1 MKKNI
6 LITAGGTIV
15 KIDDVRHI
23 ANMSSGKFGVSLAL
37 ELAKRPDT
45 HITLLLSK
53 SGALRF
59 KDTLNN
65 SQNIT
70 VAEYET
76 YYEYSSHLQYLL
88 VHNVYH
94 SVISSAAV
102 SDYVVDGETNGKIS
116 GDSLVTITLK
126 PVPKL
131 LPMIKFLQPNTFLVG
146 FKLLVGADESEKNK
160 AITKQ
165 FDSAHSDIVAFND
178 LKSSVKKYELYT
190 SPQEFTTIQG
200 DTLVEDFADII
211 MNEASK

>member
-23 ANMSSGKFGVSLAL
+23 ANMSSGKFGVSLAI
-37 ELAKRPDT
+37 ELARDADAS
-45 HITLLLSK
+45 ITLLLSK

-59 KDTLNN
+59 KDTL
-65 SQNIT
+65 SGYENIT
-70 VAEYET
+70 VKEYET
-76 YYEYSSHLQYLL
+76 YYDYSSLFQHLLIN
-88 VHNVYH
+88 NVYD
-94 SVISSAAV
+94 SVVSTAAV

-146 FKLLVGADESEKNK
+146 FKLLVGAGEEEKGK

-165 FDSAHSDIVAFND
+165 FDSARSDIVAFND
-178 LKSSVKKYELYT
+178 LKSPVKKYELYT
-190 SPQEFTTIQG
+190 SPQEFTTIEG
-200 DTLVEDFADII
+200 DTLVEDFADVI
-211 MNEASK
+211 MKGVSK